1 MISLS
6 SRPCF
11 VKRSLPVPREHRGGA
26 LPSPHVKT
34 HHHPPLHR
42 RSFCLFFLG
51 SVLFLHRDPSWFW
64 PLGDATR
71 FPLPQRILCDSPT
84 QALVLTPVAPA
95 PLSAILPPP
104 ATSTAAGLGLGEEA
118 SPPPGSATC
127 AGAAAAACGP
137 ALLQV
142 RPGAHVRSRSPRA
155 GHPCGSLPRDPRCLR
170 LRIRPSPCW
179 SCPSSLPCTIY
190 SPISP
195 LSSETGIPRLLT
207 PLGQP
212 LQGNLFWTQALPL
225 PRSFLARKISRGL
238 SFAASSLEPALSH
251 AILTSNGR
259 RNNRHPNS
267 SLYP

>member
-1 MISLS
+1 MISLP

-11 VKRSLPVPREHRGGA
+11 VKRSLPVPWEHRGGA

-84 QALVLTPVAPA
+84 QAFVLTPVAPA

-142 RPGAHVRSRSPRA
+142 RPGAHVRSWSPRA
-155 GHPCGSLPRDPRCLR
+155 GRPCGSLPRDPRCLG

-179 SCPSSLPCTIY
+179 SCPSLPCTIY

-195 LSSETGIPRLLT
+195 LSSKTGIPRLLT

-238 SFAASSLEPALSH
+238 GFRLLLSR
-251 AILTSNGR
+251 TSAFP
-259 RNNRHPNS
+259 RHPN
-267 SLYP
+267 LQWEEE